1 MTRRSFFKNLCLSV
15 VAVSV
20 PTDPFVSKIIKLE
33 KRFKPGE
40 FVYFSYGL
48 NDPIKIM
55 DTPEILAIPETIVW
69 DNAPARIKI
78 FKDIWMCAVKQLD
91 KAKFEEHVTS
101 MLDFCIALDSSFEAG
116 IILLNTYS
124 ASHFWNARE
133 HIAAV
138 IIRSLNWKTFV
149 EHHRGHAKNAES
161 EDVKLHREYCSHPQN
176 FKEYEFT
183 EDEICQIDEIFK
195 TPLHWMHQVLKEHG
209 EIN

>member
-1 MTRRSFFKNLCLSV
+1 MTRRSFFKSLCLSI

-20 PTDPFVSKIIKLE
+20 PTDPCAPTVVKLE

-48 NDPIKIM
+48 NNPIKIM

-91 KAKFEEHVTS
+91 KAKFEEYVAS
-101 MLDFCIALDSSFEAG
+101 MLDFCIALDSAFEVAVV
-116 IILLNTYS
+116 LLNAYS
-124 ASHFWNARE
+124 TSHFWNARE
-133 HIAAV
+133 HVATV
-138 IIRSLNWKTFV
+138 IVRSPKWKTFIQ
-149 EHHRGHAKNAES
+149 HHRSHVKNAES
-161 EDVKLHREYCSHPQN
+161 EDVKLHKEYCSHPQN

-183 EDEICQIDEIFK
+183 EDEICRIDEIFN
-195 TPLHWMHQVLKEHG
+195 TPLHWMHQILKEHG